1 MTNVSSVNTYCNN
14 FTSQNKIEIIDEN
27 NNEKPTLVHPQSL
40 RFLEKTQTEFN
51 DLLDIQEK
59 ESAELTCAKVSF
71 AKKQFFINI
80 LEVAYSL
87 ASFSIS
93 VAVTVCSG
101 GATTP
106 IAVVT
111 GLNLM
116 LSISNLACAY
126 HNWDCASKGK
136 PELTMGSDA
145 LQQTVFVLAKYCQ
158 ADPSRA
164 QKIARFVSYF
174 IRAAMG
180 ISLIV
185 LGLTI
190 HPIIH
195 SELCTLAKNNIPTL
209 IALPSV
215 TIGGF
220 LTTCLNNNVDEIE
233 ASKAKLFQNQLN
245 VATKSFQV

>member
-1 MTNVSSVNTYCNN
+1 MTNVSSVNTYGNII
-14 FTSQNKIEIIDEN
+14 TSQNSGKIIDEK

-40 RFLEKTQTEFN
+40 SFLEKTQTELN
-51 DLLDIQEK
+51 ELLDTQEK

-80 LEVAYSL
+80 LEVALSL

-158 ADPSRA
+158 ADPCRA

-174 IRAAMG
+174 IRAAMSV
-180 ISLIV
+180 SLIV
-185 LGLTI
+185 LGLTM
-190 HPIIH
+190 HPIINN
-195 SELCTLAKNNIPTL
+195 EICTLAENNIPIL

-215 TIGGF
+215 TIGGL
-220 LTTCLNNNVDEIE
+220 LTTCLNNNFDEIE
-233 ASKAKLFQNQLN
+233 TSKEKLFQNQLN
-245 VATKSFQV
+245 IATKSFQV

>member
-1 MTNVSSVNTYCNN
+1 MTNVSSVNTYGNIL
-14 FTSQNKIEIIDEN
+14 TSQNTEKVIDGN

-40 RFLEKTQTEFN
+40 SLLEKTQTELN

-80 LEVAYSL
+80 LEVAFSL

-126 HNWDCASKGK
+126 HNWDCVSKGK

-158 ADPSRA
+158 AEPSRA

-174 IRAAMG
+174 VRAAMSV
-180 ISLIV
+180 SLIV
-185 LGLTI
+185 LGFTI
-190 HPIIH
+190 HPTIH

-209 IALPSV
+209 IALPSII
-215 TIGGF
+215 IGGF

-233 ASKAKLFQNQLN
+233 SSKAKLFQNQLN
-245 VATKSFQV
+245 IATKSFQV